1 MDLGNAI
8 LWASIL
14 AICIAPFV
22 IIHYNNTKRKNSML
36 QSLNEIAQQHKCSIS
51 KHEFCGDFVLGLD
64 EDKNFVFFLKK
75 SKTELISQ
83 FVDLAVIQA
92 CHAVKKTRTI
102 KKQHETLV
110 ITERVE
116 LCFVPANKA
125 KHEVRFE
132 LFDEDTNIQ
141 LTGELQFVD
150 DWSIQLNNRLKSK
163 KA

>member
-51 KHEFCGDFVLGLD
+51 KHELCGDFVLGLD

-92 CHAVKKTRTI
+92 
-102 KKQHETLV
+102 
-110 ITERVE
+110 
-116 LCFVPANKA
+116 
-125 KHEVRFE
+125 
-132 LFDEDTNIQ
+132 
-141 LTGELQFVD
+141 
-150 DWSIQLNNRLKSK
+150 
-163 KA
+163 